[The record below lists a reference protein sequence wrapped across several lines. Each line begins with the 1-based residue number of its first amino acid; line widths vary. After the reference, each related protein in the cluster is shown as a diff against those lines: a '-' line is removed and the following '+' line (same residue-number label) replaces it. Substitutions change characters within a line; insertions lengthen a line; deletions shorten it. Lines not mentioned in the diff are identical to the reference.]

1 MESSIETQPDL
12 LAGDDFHLAFIQK
25 FCVPELIKLRNQ
37 DGGWGFREATASRV
51 EPTAWAILALRVVA
65 EKNSDVLA
73 AVAGGE
79 KFLEGAQLADGSW
92 ASAPGQSQGSWVTSL
107 AYWALRSRAEQA
119 GCADRGLRWLL
130 TERPRESSLWWRMK
144 RRMFGGGR
152 TAKQDDSFYGWS
164 WTHGTASWVEPT
176 AYACLALRGSKE
188 IFAMAKTRLQL
199 AEKMLYDRVCAGGG
213 WNTGNP
219 ATYGAVG
226 SPEFGPTA
234 FALLALRGQ
243 AARHENQQGVAWI
256 EQNWA
261 NVKTPSA
268 LAQAAITLRAYG
280 CANAAILEQL
290 RVSWENEEVL
300 KTVPAIAWT
309 LLAMTGD
316 LGWLPDANFE
326 GAR

>member
-1 MESSIETQPDL
+1 MEFSIETQPDL

-25 FCVPELIKLRNQ
+25 FCVPELLKLRNE
-37 DGGWGFREATASRV
+37 DGGWGFREASASRV
-51 EPTAWAILALRVVA
+51 EPTAWAILALRA
-65 EKNSDVLA
+65 ASEKNSDAGA
-73 AVAGGE
+73 AVASSE

-92 ASAPGQSQGSWVTSL
+92 ASAPGQTQGSWVTSL
-107 AYWALRSRAEQA
+107 ACGALRSSEEQA
-119 GCADRGLRWLL
+119 GRADRGLRWLL
-130 TERPRESSLWWRMK
+130 AERPRESSLWWRIK
-144 RRMFGGGR
+144 RRVSSGGR
-152 TAKQDDSFYGWS
+152 AAKQDDSFYGWS

-188 IFAMAKTRLQL
+188 ISAVADKRLQL
-199 AEKMLYDRVCAGGG
+199 AEKMLFDRVCAGGG

-243 AARHENQQGVAWI
+243 AARQENQQGVAWI

-261 NVKTPSA
+261 SVKTPSA
-268 LAQAAITLRAYG
+268 LALAAITLRAYG

-290 RVSWENEEVL
+290 RASWENEEVL
-300 KTVPAIAWT
+300 KTVPAMAWT
-309 LLAMTGD
+309 LLAMSGD
-316 LGWLPDANFE
+316 LNWLPAANLQ
-326 GAR
+326 GVR